1 MDEDLKEKIK
11 KLERRVKA
19 IEDFLSTLP
28 AFSRVPQFDEGEGLD
43 ELYDQ
48 AVSVV
53 LQHDKVSA
61 ATIQRHLQI
70 GFNRAARLLEQLEA
84 NGFVGPQ
91 VGSQPREVL
100 IKEED
105 LENLRKKLLE
115 KKVKSR
121 KN

>member
-11 KLERRVKA
+11 KLEKRVKA
-19 IEDFLSTLP
+19 IEDYLSSLP
-28 AFSRVPQFDEGEGLD
+28 AFFRVPQYDEGEGLD
-43 ELYDQ
+43 EMYDQ

-61 ATIQRHLQI
+61 STIQRHLQV

-84 NGFVGPQ
+84 NGLVGPAN
-91 VGSQPREVL
+91 GIKPRDVL

-105 LENLRKKLLE
+105 LENLRQKLSE
-115 KKVKSR
+115 KKEKKR